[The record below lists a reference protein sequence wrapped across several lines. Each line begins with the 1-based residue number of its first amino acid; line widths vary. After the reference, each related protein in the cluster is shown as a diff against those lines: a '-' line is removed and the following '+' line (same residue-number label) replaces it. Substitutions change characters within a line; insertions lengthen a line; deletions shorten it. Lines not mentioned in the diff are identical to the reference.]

1 MQLLVNKMLP
11 LLIVGFV
18 SLIFVFSV
26 YFLYYL
32 LIYRTRK
39 LKNYLNIV
47 NELQVDSNLPLVSI
61 IVSTYNEEKVIGR
74 KLKNISELDYPQEKL
89 EVVVLDDCSVDDT
102 YKIAKKKL
110 DEYSLH
116 GRVLLNQKRIGL
128 NESLN
133 IAFREASNSIICV
146 TDSDVTLEKS
156 SLKNAISV
164 LENFE
169 DAGGVTGK
177 IEPVFSKKAIASA
190 SENSYRDFYH
200 KCMLSESS
208 LHSAFPGNGPLI
220 LFNKSLVT
228 SSIPVRYGSTDANIA
243 MNIVKSGKRLL
254 YVPNA
259 IIHEP
264 VPETLDQQRL
274 QKVRRAKRLIQ
285 AFIHNMNVFANSA
298 YGKFGTLIFPLKLLM
313 HVFCPVIFF
322 IGVFSTISFFLLSGS
337 LMLQILFGF
346 SVFSITFVLAIFR
359 RARMLVSSF
368 IFHQVYL
375 VLGLLSL
382 TKRTVFWKTI
392 ERREV
397 NT

>member
-1 MQLLVNKMLP
+1 M
-11 LLIVGFV
+11 
-18 SLIFVFSV
+18 
-26 YFLYYL
+26 
-32 LIYRTRK
+32 
-39 LKNYLNIV
+39 
-47 NELQVDSNLPLVSI
+47 
-61 IVSTYNEEKVIGR
+61 STYNEAKVIGQ

-89 EVVVLDDCSVDDT
+89 EVVVLDDCSIDDT
-102 YKIAKKKL
+102 YKIAKEKL

-116 GRVLLNQKRIGL
+116 GKVLLNQERIGL

-164 LENFE
+164 LETFE

-177 IEPVFSKKAIASA
+177 IEPIFSKKALASA

-200 KCMLSESS
+200 NCMLSESS
-208 LHSAFPGNGPLI
+208 IHSAFPGNGPLI
-220 LFNKSLVT
+220 LFNKSLVS
-228 SSIPVRYGSTDANIA
+228 SSIPVKYGSTDANIA

-259 IIHEP
+259 IIYEP

-285 AFIHNMNVFANSA
+285 AFIHNINVFGNST
-298 YGKFGTLIFPLKLLM
+298 YDKFGTLIFPLKLLM

-322 IGVFSTISFFLLSGS
+322 IGSFSVLSYFLLSES
-337 LMLQILFGF
+337 LMLQLLLLF
-346 SVFSITFVLAIFR
+346 SVVSLSFVLAIFR
-359 RARMLVSSF
+359 RARTLFSSF
-368 IFHQVYL
+368 VFHQAYL

-397 NT
+397 NG